1 MASNQA
7 YLFMV
12 FSIVGVIIGLLFD
25 IFRIIRKTFKTNDII
40 TYLEDI
46 LFWILTGIIII
57 YAMYKFCDGELRF
70 FMIMGIILGT
80 CMYIVT
86 ISQYVIKI
94 SVFII
99 NIAKKILI
107 YPTIA
112 IYKLIRRIIFRP
124 IFIICVNLR
133 KNLKGIVKKNKKSRG
148 IFEKKEKYNSI

>member
-12 FSIVGVIIGLLFD
+12 FSIVGVIIGILFD

-57 YAMYKFCDGELRF
+57 YAMYQFCDGELRF
-70 FMIMGIILGT
+70 FMIIGIVMGT
-80 CMYIVT
+80 CLYIVT

-94 SVFII
+94 SVCII
-99 NIAKKILI
+99 NIVKKTLI
-107 YPTIA
+107 YPIIA
-112 IYKLIRRIIFRP
+112 IYRLIKKVLFRP
-124 IFIICVNLR
+124 MFIICVNLR
-133 KNLKGIVKKNKKSRG
+133 KNFKGIVKKNKKSRG
-148 IFEKKEKYNSI
+148 FFKKKEKYNSI

>member
-1 MASNQA
+1 MVGNQA

-25 IFRIIRKTFKTNDII
+25 IFRIIRKTIKTNDII

-46 LFWILTGIIII
+46 MFWILTGIIII

-80 CMYIVT
+80 CLYIVT

-94 SVFII
+94 SVCII
-99 NIAKKILI
+99 NIIKKVLI
-107 YPTIA
+107 YPIIS
-112 IYKLIRRIIFRP
+112 IYKLIKKIFFKP
-124 IFIICVNLR
+124 MFIICVNLR
-133 KNLKGIVKKNKKSRG
+133 KIFKVIVKKNKKSRG